1 MKCPF
6 EGEDTLS
13 QILDDRQE
21 LIQEIA
27 GKISEFKVTLTPEQ
41 RQAFNAIDDHMQTQI
56 TIAQQDTLRKLHC
69 PTCRRKN
76 KKCQ

>member
-1 MKCPF
+1 MECPF

-21 LIQEIA
+21 LIREIA
-27 GKISEFKVTLTPEQ
+27 TKVKEFKATLTPEQ
-41 RQAFNAIDDHMQTQI
+41 RQAFNAADDLMQTQI
-56 TIAQQDTLRKLHC
+56 TLAQQDTLRKLHC

-76 KKCQ
+76 KKCH